1 MSTYDPARYL
11 NVRSVDEAVDIIVGP
26 IEGMTS
32 QQRWNDETLAL
43 MRLMEKYVLPG
54 SMVLDYGCG
63 IGRLAK
69 PLIESLRCTVV
80 GVDISQAMRA
90 LAVSF
95 VGNPMFCALD
105 PRMFDR
111 CLGNCSFDAAI
122 AVWALQHCI
131 DLNDVI
137 GRLNA
142 SLARDGKLIVVNAK
156 HRCVPVEN
164 GGWDDDGHDVDR
176 MIIESGFSVI
186 DRGRLDESI
195 APGWMQTDIFWAA
208 YRKDSHGLRG

>member
-1 MSTYDPARYL
+1 VSIYDPACYL
-11 NVRSVDEAVDIIVGP
+11 NVGSVDEAIDVILCP
-26 IEGMTS
+26 TEGMTS
-32 QQRWNDETLAL
+32 KQRWNDETRAL
-43 MRLMEKYVLPG
+43 MRLMERYIVPE

-80 GVDISQAMRA
+80 GVDISRAMRV
-90 LAVSF
+90 LAIQF
-95 VGNPMFCALD
+95 VDNPMFCALD
-105 PRMFDR
+105 PRMFDK

-131 DLNDVI
+131 DLTDVI
-137 GRLNA
+137 GRLEA
-142 SLARDGKLIVVNAK
+142 GLARDGKLIVVNAK
-156 HRCVPVEN
+156 YRCIPVEN
-164 GGWDDDGHDVDR
+164 NEWVDDGHDVDR

-195 APGWMQTDIFWAA
+195 APGWMQTDIFWAV
-208 YRKDSHGLRG
+208 YRKDSHGLRS